1 MTGHN
6 HLHHLTEA
14 ERHGAADGTLAQDAL
29 SDVAE
34 HLGACDACA
43 TDVARLK
50 SLMTRIRE
58 VPAPVAVDGEDLWPT
73 IRARI
78 EQEKVAPMRDA
89 LRDAPQLRADAR
101 RYLARRYQ
109 LLASLAIAA
118 SLILIAVLARRGSS
132 RGAPA
137 VDGAT
142 SSARFTAVAESTRV
156 YEEQAR
162 FLLNQLELRRALM
175 RPENAA
181 SADHELQV
189 IDGAIAELKRAIE
202 RDPNNM
208 ALRALLAS
216 SYKQKVDLLKRI
228 TNAG

>member
-1 MTGHN
+1 MTGH
-6 HLHHLTEA
+6 HHLTEA
-14 ERHGAADGTLAQDAL
+14 ERHGVADGTLAPDLA
-29 SDVAE
+29 SEVAE
-34 HLGACDACA
+34 HLGACDLCA

-58 VPAPVAVDGEDLWPT
+58 VPAALSVDGEDLWPS

-78 EQEKVAPMRDA
+78 EQDKVAP
-89 LRDAPQLRADAR
+89 LRDAPRGHAGSRHYGPWVAG
-101 RYLARRYQ
+101 
-109 LLASLAIAA
+109 LAIAA
-118 SLILIAVLARRGSS
+118 SLIVVAVLARRGPS
-132 RGAPA
+132 RAAPT
-137 VDGAT
+137 VDGTAGST
-142 SSARFTAVAESTRV
+142 PFTAVAESTRV

-162 FLLNQLELRRALM
+162 FLLNELELRRALM
-175 RPENAA
+175 RPESAA

-228 TNAG
+228 TNPG

>member
-1 MTGHN
+1 MTGH
-6 HLHHLTEA
+6 HHLTEA
-14 ERHGAADGTLAQDAL
+14 ERHGAADGTLAP
-29 SDVAE
+29 DVAPEVTE

-58 VPAPVAVDGEDLWPT
+58 VPATLVVDGDDLWPT

-78 EQEKVAPMRDA
+78 EQDKVAP
-89 LRDAPQLRADAR
+89 LPDAPRLGASSR
-101 RYLARRYQ
+101 RYSPRRYHVMTGV
-109 LLASLAIAA
+109 AIAA
-118 SLILIAVLARRGSS
+118 SLLLVAVLARRGPT
-132 RGAPA
+132 RAAPA
-137 VDGAT
+137 VDGTA
-142 SSARFTAVAESTRV
+142 SNGPFTAVAESTRV

-162 FLLNQLELRRALM
+162 FLLNELELRRALM
-175 RPENAA
+175 RPESAA

-228 TNAG
+228 NNAG

>member
-1 MTGHN
+1 MTGH
-6 HLHHLTEA
+6 HHLTEA
-14 ERHGAADGTLAQDAL
+14 ERHGAADGTLAPDAL
-29 SDVAE
+29 SEISE
-34 HLGACDACA
+34 HLGACEACA

-50 SLMTRIRE
+50 TLMTRTRE
-58 VPAPVAVDGEDLWPT
+58 APTSLTVDGEDLWPS

-78 EQEKVAPMRDA
+78 EQEKVAPLRDA
-89 LRDAPQLRADAR
+89 LSLRGDSR
-101 RYLARRYQ
+101 RYGLW
-109 LLASLAIAA
+109 LASLAIAA
-118 SLILIAVLARRGSS
+118 SLIVVAALARRRPSPVG
-132 RGAPA
+132 PA
-137 VDGAT
+137 ADAV
-142 SSARFTAVAESTRV
+142 ARNASTARLTAVAESTRV

-162 FLLNQLELRRALM
+162 FLLNELELRRALM

-189 IDGAIAELKRAIE
+189 IDGAIAELRRAIE